1 MNAKASELSAL
12 FDGELEEHEVRAAV
26 TAALDEDDLRDSWQ
40 LYALIGDGLRGDC
53 PDAPDLA
60 ASVMAHVREEPV
72 VLAPRNLRTQRRTH
86 PMYALAASLAGVAVV
101 GWLALAGNP
110 RAPAADGA
118 GSTLAAASPAPSIA
132 KVEPVAVGKPADS
145 QPLRGDMSEYLLAH
159 QLQAGTP
166 HPAASTRQIRTVA
179 MSGGGE
185 RP

>member
-26 TAALDEDDLRDSWQ
+26 TAALNEDGLQDSWQ

-53 PDAPDLA
+53 PDAPDLT

-72 VLAPRNLRTQRRTH
+72 VLAPRNLKAQRRTH

-101 GWLALAGNP
+101 AWLALAGNP
-110 RAPAADGA
+110 RAPADGA
-118 GSTLAAASPAPSIA
+118 GSTLAAAASPAPSIA
-132 KVEPVAVGKPADS
+132 RVEPVAAGKPADS

-159 QLQAGTP
+159 QMQAGTSYL
-166 HPAASTRQIRTVA
+166 AASTRQIRTVA
-179 MSGGGE
+179 MSGGVE